1 MTSYHC
7 PVDGTRSAITALTW
21 CCPVCRGPWDLDF
34 TPARGVAVNAL
45 AGRADSLW
53 RYKEFLPLD
62 TSAISLGEGRTP
74 LVPLTDTVSAKLDF
88 LMPTLSFKDRGAV
101 MLGELA
107 RRLGPDRVVADSSG
121 NAGTSFAAY
130 CARAGLPC
138 TVYVPEGTS
147 AKKTEQIRAHGARLV
162 TVPGGREATA
172 RAARAAA
179 DEPGV
184 FYASHVFNPYFLHG
198 TKTYA
203 YELWE
208 DLGGR
213 LPEALAVPVGNG
225 TLLLGVALAV
235 AELDALGLI
244 TARPRLIAVQAEA
257 VSPLAA
263 AFRAGADDLLPVGA
277 GDLLRDGEGGADGLL
292 PDGEGG
298 AGGDV
303 GAGGVPG
310 PGGDAGAGSVP
321 GTGGGAGAGG
331 VPGTG
336 GNAAGGAGGVE
347 PATLAEGI
355 AIPRP
360 PRARQILA
368 AVRESGGTF
377 LTVPE
382 DGVREAQRD
391 LAARGLFVET
401 TGVACW
407 AAVRAGGDA
416 VRGEVVVPLCGSG
429 LKTGMAASA

>member
-34 TPARGVAVNAL
+34 TPVRGVAANAL

-277 GDLLRDGEGGADGLL
+277 GDLLPVGAGDLLRDGEGDRPRGGAGGAGGLL
-292 PDGEGG
+292 PDGRT
-298 AGGDV
+298 
-303 GAGGVPG
+303 VP
-310 PGGDAGAGSVP
+310 
-321 GTGGGAGAGG
+321 GGGAGAGG
-331 VPGTG
+331 VRGAG

-377 LTVPE
+377 LAVPE
-382 DGVREAQRD
+382 DGIRQAQRD